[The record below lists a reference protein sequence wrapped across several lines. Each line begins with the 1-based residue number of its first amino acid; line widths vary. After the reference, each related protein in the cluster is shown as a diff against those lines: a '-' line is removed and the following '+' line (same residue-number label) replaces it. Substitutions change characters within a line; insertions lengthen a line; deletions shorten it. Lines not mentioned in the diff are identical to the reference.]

1 MKLKTV
7 SGKSLGAVAPLVLG
21 GVGGAML
28 GRGLTAVISKPAGK
42 TATQAELDKKMY
54 VQGAMAISGFVGY
67 AAIDGSDT
75 AAQAVK
81 GAALG
86 IAIDNTIAVVG
97 TLVGK
102 STTVT
107 TKLAADTTIN
117 RFAKASLGLACP
129 GNDNYSY
136 TPAPLQRPRHRRRG
150 MGNPEN
156 IYRSEA
162 LTFEQ
167 MIEQK
172 KDLLA
177 A

>member
-28 GRGLTAVISKPAGK
+28 GRGLTAVIAKPAGA

-54 VQGAMAISGFVGY
+54 VQGAMAIGGFVGY

-117 RFAKASLGLACP
+117 RFAKATLGLACP
-129 GNDNYSY
+129 GNDNYGY
-136 TPAPLQRPRHRRRG
+136 TPAPLQRPRNRRRG
-150 MGNPEN
+150 MGNPNVAPFEG
-156 IYRSEA
+156 RE
-162 LTFEQ
+162 LTFNELIGLQ
-167 MIEQK
+167 A
-172 KDLLA
+172 DLA

>member
-7 SGKSLGAVAPLVLG
+7 SGKSLGAVAPIVLG
-21 GVGGAML
+21 GVGGAMV
-28 GRGLTAVISKPAGK
+28 GRGLTAVISKPAGA

-54 VQGAMAISGFVGY
+54 VQGAMAIGGFVGY

-86 IAIDNTIAVVG
+86 IAIDNTISVVG

-102 STTVT
+102 SSTVT

-129 GNDNYSY
+129 GDNYGY
-136 TPAPLQRPRHRRRG
+136 TAPLQRPRSRRRG
-150 MGNPEN
+150 MGNPNFEG
-156 IYRSEA
+156 RE
-162 LTFEQ
+162 LTFDQ

-172 KDLLA
+172 RDLLSA
-177 A
+177 

>member
-7 SGKSLGAVAPLVLG
+7 SGKSLGAVAPIVLG
-21 GVGGAML
+21 GVGGAMV
-28 GRGLTAVISKPAGK
+28 GRGLTAVITKPAGA

-54 VQGAMAISGFVGY
+54 VQGAMAIGGVVLY

-102 STTVT
+102 SQTVT

-129 GNDNYSY
+129 GDNYGY
-136 TPAPLQRPRHRRRG
+136 TPAPLQRPRNRRRG
-150 MGNPEN
+150 MGNPNLEMFEG
-156 IYRSEA
+156 RE
-162 LTFEQ
+162 LTFDQ